1 MLHKRALVKIANA
14 AIVNGTKGAA
24 MIVSSIPVRTPDEL
38 RQRLEAEAK
47 ANDRRLS
54 AEIRVL
60 LVEALTKR
68 AAERTAA

>member
-1 MLHKRALVKIANA
+1 
-14 AIVNGTKGAA
+14 